1 MSDLVLKSETS
12 DAEQFIEMVAV
23 TDGDHETLPLE
34 LALWYAESNIR
45 QLFFSYINPIQDGE

>member
-1 MSDLVLKSETS
+1 
-12 DAEQFIEMVAV
+12 MVAV

-45 QLFFSYINPIQDGE
+45 ELFFSYINPIQDGE